1 MNHEHDVLNRLVDY
15 HHHISPPHVPLA
27 DDLHRGRLRVRRNRG
42 LLAGGVALAVLSVVA
57 AVTLSTGQRSADQPQ
72 PADRPGLSTPL
83 VAPKSLLDIRELGF
97 HVEPGPD
104 VVVTDNIEI
113 DQDRQVTDVKVHG
126 DDGSTDVQVAVYY
139 QGRSPQLPS
148 TGTSEAVTVDG
159 GAAGTYVEDSRPN
172 EWAAHLVWQYA
183 PDSWAEVFARG
194 EPVPPAD
201 LRSKLLTAAKAVRSG
216 GETVRIPI
224 RIATLPA
231 SLPSVT
237 TAHSVSVTQFDGSW
251 TLWLSLNDDIALWAT
266 SRTSTD
272 CQASAGSPHS
282 ESFTYRGH
290 SGCLVDGERIGLR
303 LDTASVFFDYG
314 AADPRARPSIRD
326 MKQVLAD
333 LTVGTTD
340 PATWFDLRTALG
352 AE

>member
-1 MNHEHDVLNRLVDY
+1 MNHEQDMLDRLVDY
-15 HHHISPPHVPLA
+15 HHHISAPHVPLA
-27 DDLHRGRLRVRRNRG
+27 DDLHRGRRRVRRNRG
-42 LLAGGVALAVLSVVA
+42 LFAGGVALAVVSAVVA
-57 AVTLSTGQRSADQPQ
+57 VSLSTGQRSADLPQ
-72 PADRPGLSTPL
+72 PADRSGLSTPL
-83 VAPKSLLDIRELGF
+83 VAPKSPLDLRELGF

-104 VVVTDNIEI
+104 VVVTDDFEI
-113 DQDRQVTDVKVHG
+113 DQDRQLTNVKVIG
-126 DDGSTDVQVAVYY
+126 DDGGTDLQVAVYY
-139 QGRSPQLPS
+139 QGRSPELPS
-148 TGTSEAVTVDG
+148 TGTSEAVTVNDG
-159 GAAGTYVEDSRPN
+159 AVGTYVEESRPN
-172 EWAAHLVWQYA
+172 EWAAHLVWKYA

-194 EPVPPAD
+194 DLTPPAD
-201 LRSKLLTAAKAVRSG
+201 LRNRMLTVAKAVRSG
-216 GETVRIPI
+216 GENVRIPV

-237 TAHSVSVTQFDGSW
+237 TAHGVSVTRFDGNW

-272 CQASAGSPHS
+272 CQASAGSPHT
-282 ESFTYRGH
+282 ENFTYRGH
-290 SGCLVDGERIGLR
+290 AGCLVDGGRIGLR

-314 AADPRARPSIRD
+314 AADPSARPSISD

-333 LTVGTTD
+333 LTVGTAD

>member
-1 MNHEHDVLNRLVDY
+1 MNNEHDVLSQLVDY
-15 HHHISPPHVPLA
+15 HDHISAPHVPLA
-27 DDLHRGRLRVRRNRG
+27 DDLHRGRRRVRRNRG
-42 LLAGGVALAVLSVVA
+42 LLAGGVALGLASVVA
-57 AVTLSTGQRSADQPQ
+57 AVSLFTGQRSADQPQ

-83 VAPKSLLDIRELGF
+83 VAPKSLLDIRELSL

-104 VVVTDNIEI
+104 VVVTDSFEI
-113 DQDRQVTDVKVHG
+113 DQDRQLTDVKVFG
-126 DDGSTDVQVAVYY
+126 DDGGTDLQVAVYY
-139 QGRSPQLPS
+139 QGRSPELPS

-159 GAAGTYVEDSRPN
+159 GAVGTYVEDSRPN
-172 EWAAHLVWQYA
+172 EWAAHLVWKYA
-183 PDSWAEVFARG
+183 PDSWAAVFGRG
-194 EPVPPAD
+194 DLAPPAD

-216 GETVRIPI
+216 GEKVRIPI

-237 TAHSVSVTQFDGSW
+237 TAHGVSLTQSDGTW
-251 TLWLSLNDDIALWAT
+251 MLWLSLTDDIGLWAT

-272 CQASAGSPHS
+272 CQPLDGSYHT
-282 ESFTYRGH
+282 EAFTYRGH

-303 LDTASVFFDYG
+303 LGAANAFFDYG
-314 AADPRARPSIRD
+314 AADPSARPSISD

-333 LTVGTTD
+333 LTVGTAD

-352 AE
+352 AD